1 MGGLDNDGGESKGRG
16 WDWIVREGVW

>member
-1 MGGLDNDGGESKGRG
+1 MGGLDNEGGESKGRG